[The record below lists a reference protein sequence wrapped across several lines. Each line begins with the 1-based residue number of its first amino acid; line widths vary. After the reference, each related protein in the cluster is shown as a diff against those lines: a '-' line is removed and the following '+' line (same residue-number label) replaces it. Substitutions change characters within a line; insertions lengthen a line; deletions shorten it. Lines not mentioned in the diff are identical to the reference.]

1 MAVVVDRAD
10 LFFAEVSSRFRPV
23 RDALVVIGLFY
34 VSKKLV
40 GLGSD
45 LLRAVRVFGLA
56 RLFRQD
62 FRKKYGQWA
71 GNAI

>member
-1 MAVVVDRAD
+1 
-10 LFFAEVSSRFRPV
+10 
-23 RDALVVIGLFY
+23 VVIGLFY